1 MLRLAIILTIFYII
15 YLIYEKKSNDK
26 YLSSFKHI
34 IHVNGI
40 RGKTSVCRLI
50 DANLRGAG
58 YRVFTKTTGSTPIY
72 IDTNDNEHIIKRKGT
87 ANIKEQLNIIKMAYK
102 ENAEILILECMA
114 VNPEL
119 QKISQKEIVKGNLNV
134 ITNVRYDHI
143 FDMGESLDNIAE
155 SLSNTIPEN
164 GILFT
169 CDENYFEYFS
179 SACSKNNSEAILCNT
194 DKFIQNEN
202 VVIAYE
208 IGKFFGI
215 SRENFLKN
223 IQYYREDFGA
233 HKLYEL
239 TDNIKFLNLFS
250 VNDPQSTINILN
262 TFITDTEN
270 ITFIYNHRLD
280 RPDRLLLFSKRFFN
294 SLRYKRIIIIGEN
307 RSFATRLFKKD
318 GLLNVTELPDWHN
331 IFKIKD
337 SKLIVGIGNIKGSAY
352 ELINYLEEDNAN
364 E

>member
-1 MLRLAIILTIFYII
+1 MLQLAIFLTISYII
-15 YLIYEKKSNDK
+15 YLIHEKKSNDK
-26 YLSSFKHI
+26 YLSSFKYI

-72 IDTNDNEHIIKRKGT
+72 IDVNGNENLIKRNGT
-87 ANIKEQLNIIKMAYK
+87 ANIKEQLKMIKLAYK
-102 ENAEILILECMA
+102 ENAQILIIECMA

-155 SLSNTIPEN
+155 SLSNTVPEN
-164 GILFT
+164 GLLFA
-169 CDENYFEYFS
+169 CDENYFEYFRNV
-179 SACSKNNSEAILCNT
+179 CSNNNSEAILCKT
-194 DKFIQNEN
+194 DKFIENEN
-202 VVIAYE
+202 FVIAYE
-208 IGKFFGI
+208 IGNFFGI
-215 SRENFLKN
+215 SRENFFKN
-223 IQYYREDFGA
+223 IQYYKEDFGA

-239 TDNIKFLNLFS
+239 TDSIKFLNLFS

-262 TFITDTEN
+262 NFIKDTED
-270 ITFIYNHRLD
+270 IIFIYNHRLD

-307 RSFATRLFKKD
+307 RNFVIRFLRKEGF
-318 GLLNVTELPDWHN
+318 LNVTEFPDWHN
-331 IFKIKD
+331 IFNIKD

-352 ELINYLEEDNAN
+352 ELINYLEEDNTN